1 MGDDIQT
8 NLALG
13 DCLVSN
19 KSDTWIDLKCSHFA
33 PVNGNVEAFDFR
45 VSSTEHKQ
53 YKAEIHWDNGKR
65 DVICHS
71 MERSNAI
78 DLIRGYFGTAYDDAI
93 ARHARATEMV
103 NTRNHNLF
111 QSVNLL
117 CAQFPTIVAIAVA
130 AIELDNMLHLSEL
143 DIIDIIDIGGE
154 ICVMEMTSIRRNMD
168 IVFTKAASGQKWSDV
183 KFKSPHGIDITLTL
197 SDLIE
202 AVKVCSEE
210 TQNIA
215 MMWTLNE
222 LKLKF
227 RESMQSSYQLH
238 FA

>member
-45 VSSTEHKQ
+45 VSSTERKQ

-78 DLIRGYFGTAYDDAI
+78 DLIRG
-93 ARHARATEMV
+93 
-103 NTRNHNLF
+103 
-111 QSVNLL
+111 
-117 CAQFPTIVAIAVA
+117 
-130 AIELDNMLHLSEL
+130 
-143 DIIDIIDIGGE
+143 
-154 ICVMEMTSIRRNMD
+154 
-168 IVFTKAASGQKWSDV
+168 
-183 KFKSPHGIDITLTL
+183 
-197 SDLIE
+197 
-202 AVKVCSEE
+202 
-210 TQNIA
+210 
-215 MMWTLNE
+215 
-222 LKLKF
+222 
-227 RESMQSSYQLH
+227 
-238 FA
+238 